1 MLVVGLAIAG
11 LGIGI
16 VLALGLGSEFIPRLS
31 EGSLVIGITRPSGSS
46 LEEAVRYNT
55 LIEKKILGAF
65 PNEVSHIWSR
75 TGTAEVAT
83 DPMGVEAT
91 DMFIGLKP
99 REEWTKKNH
108 DGKTIRTQDELVT
121 LLQEEVEGLPGQVIG
136 FSQPIELRINEMVS
150 GVRGDVAIKVFGD
163 DLDTLVAKA
172 AEVETV
178 LRSLDGAVDVATEQV
193 IGQPVLRIR
202 VRQEQLARYGVAARA
217 VMDLIES
224 IGSKPLGEVYEGQ
237 FRFPLVVRLPENY
250 RANPEAIG
258 AILLSTAS
266 GERIPLSRL
275 ADIKIEEG
283 ANTITREGGQ
293 RRIVVQANVRGRDIG
308 SFVAEAQQKV
318 PQQVK
323 LPSGGRYRFEWGGQF
338 ENLERAKARLMIVVP
353 IALILIFVLL
363 YFAYSSIWDALL
375 IFTGVPLATIGGIFA
390 LWLRGMP
397 FSISAGVGFIALSG
411 VSVLNALVLV
421 SYVRHLRER
430 GLDVDSAV
438 EQAGIARLRPVLMT
452 ALVAS
457 LGFIPMATSTG
468 MGAEVQRPLATVVIG
483 GVITSTLLTLVVVPA
498 IYRWFAPRIEEVEF

>member
-1 MLVVGLAIAG
+1 M
-11 LGIGI
+11 
-16 VLALGLGSEFIPRLS
+16 
-31 EGSLVIGITRPSGSS
+31 
-46 LEEAVRYNT
+46 
-55 LIEKKILGAF
+55 
-65 PNEVSHIWSR
+65 
-75 TGTAEVAT
+75 
-83 DPMGVEAT
+83 
-91 DMFIGLKP
+91 
-99 REEWTKKNH
+99 
-108 DGKTIRTQDELVT
+108 
-121 LLQEEVEGLPGQVIG
+121 
-136 FSQPIELRINEMVS
+136 
-150 GVRGDVAIKVFGD
+150 
-163 DLDTLVAKA
+163 
-172 AEVETV
+172 
-178 LRSLDGAVDVATEQV
+178 
-193 IGQPVLRIR
+193 
-202 VRQEQLARYGVAARA
+202 AARA

-237 FRFPLVVRLPENY
+237 FRFPLAVRLPENY

-283 ANTITREGGQ
+283 ANTITREGSQ

-323 LPSGGRYRFEWGGQF
+323 LPPGGRYRFEWGGQF
-338 ENLERAKARLMIVVP
+338 ENLERAKARLLIVVP

-363 YFAYSSIWDALL
+363 YFAYNSIWDALL